1 MNYYQKIEQYFETS
15 NINHKFI
22 AQWQSLLWVCREY
35 YWVNSI
41 YRQLGSAI
49 NILKDYVDP
58 ELHLNPS
65 KKKSNTNRKR
75 QELEDV
81 LYVDFFNQIYSDFK
95 KNNNNNKNKSK
106 CKFQS
111 LIKYPNKI
119 EKFIIQE
126 TQNISTTRIKDIS
139 NAVYW
144 YYENKV
150 AFKNWDNINTAM
162 EQVEK
167 AMALP
172 KPSIEESVNAIISD
186 ETMESLYNILTRGSL
201 NNYMLFYFKVAWI
214 RKRLSYE
221 DCRNCEFY
229 KPICTYNYEKLHDY
243 IFSNIS
249 QNSKY
254 QGLAGLLEDYQNL
267 ENELDRY
274 RKSN

>member
-1 MNYYQKIEQYFETS
+1 M
-15 NINHKFI
+15 
-22 AQWQSLLWVCREY
+22 V
-35 YWVNSI
+35 
-41 YRQLGSAI
+41 
-49 NILKDYVDP
+49 
-58 ELHLNPS
+58 
-65 KKKSNTNRKR
+65 
-75 QELEDV
+75 
-81 LYVDFFNQIYSDFK
+81 
-95 KNNNNNKNKSK
+95 
-106 CKFQS
+106 
-111 LIKYPNKI
+111 KYPNKI
-119 EKFIIQE
+119 EEFIIQE

-139 NAVYW
+139 DAVYC